1 MALQDILR
9 VIAADAEREVAAL
22 EQAGEA
28 AYQARLRAAAAQA
41 EELRAAILHE
51 ARRAAEHEKARRL
64 HRVKLEA
71 LREQVQVQ
79 EASFREAVRRAQQ
92 QFIEA
97 RQRADYASLLAPLLT
112 EALAPFEE
120 PVVVV
125 VHPDD
130 ADIIRDLLTA
140 PGCPP
145 SQVEMDA
152 SLAPGVV
159 VRSRDGRLVS
169 DNTLPS
175 RLARALPDLHSL
187 LSDLLHAGEPTSR
200 LAPIDGQEVLHEPRV

>member
-9 VIAADAEREVAAL
+9 VIAADAEREAATL

-28 AYQARLRAAAAQA
+28 AYQAQLQAAAAQA
-41 EELRAAILHE
+41 EALRSAILAE
-51 ARRAAEHEKARRL
+51 ARRTAEHEKARRL
-64 HRVKLEA
+64 HRVRLEA

-79 EASFREAVRRAQQ
+79 EAAFREAVRRAQQ
-92 QFIEA
+92 QLAEA
-97 RQRADYASLLAPLLT
+97 RRRADYASLLASLLD

-130 ADIIRDLLTA
+130 AAVVRDLLAA
-140 PGCPP
+140 PGRPP
-145 SQVEMDA
+145 SQVELDA
-152 SLAPGVV
+152 GLAPGVI
-159 VRSRDGRLVS
+159 VRSHDGRLVS

-175 RLARALPDLHSL
+175 RLERALPDLHSL
-187 LSDLLHAGEPTSR
+187 LSDLLHVGEPAR
-200 LAPIDGQEVLHEPRV
+200 KLAQADGEEKSHEPRG